1 MRLMLI
7 GAPASGKGTQA
18 KLLTERL
25 QITHIS
31 TGDMLRQAV
40 SNRTDLGQ
48 MIEPYLHH
56 GWLVP
61 DNHVVQLVDDRL
73 ADGETA
79 QGFVLDGFP
88 RTLSQAQGLDRTMAS
103 RDITLD
109 AIILIE
115 VDIDVVLERVTG
127 RRSDPGTGD
136 IYHLVFDPPPDEIR
150 DRLEQRED
158 DTEEVM
164 RERLATYDQEI
175 RPVLDHYR
183 RRQQIVRV
191 DGTNP
196 PEQVLGDIL
205 VQLHG
210 RNGETGGA
218 ERQDADRE

>member
-31 TGDMLRQAV
+31 TGDMLREAV
-40 SNRTDLGQ
+40 SNRTELGQ
-48 MIEPYLHH
+48 MIEPYLRH

-79 QGFVLDGFP
+79 RGFILDGFP
-88 RTLSQAQGLDRTMAS
+88 RTLSQAQGLDRTMAA

-115 VDIDVVLERVTG
+115 VDTDAVLERVTG
-127 RRSDPGTGD
+127 RRSDPHTGD

-164 RERLATYDQEI
+164 RERLATYEQEI

-183 RRQQIVRV
+183 RRQQVVRV

-196 PEQVLGDIL
+196 PEQVLADIL
-205 VQLHG
+205 VQLDG
-210 RNGETGGA
+210 RTGEA
-218 ERQDADRE
+218 

>member
-1 MRLMLI
+1 MRLMMI

-31 TGDMLRQAV
+31 TGDMLRQAG

-48 MIEPYLHH
+48 MIDPYLRH

-61 DNHVVQLVDDRL
+61 DNHVVQLVDARL
-73 ADGETA
+73 ANGETA

-88 RTLSQAQGLDRTMAS
+88 RTLSQAQGLDRTMAA
-103 RDITLD
+103 RDISLD

-115 VDIDVVLERVTG
+115 VDTDAVLERVTG
-127 RRSDPGTGD
+127 RRSDPNTGE

-175 RPVLDHYR
+175 RPVLDHYE

-205 VQLHG
+205 VQLGG
-210 RNGETGGA
+210 RNSEAGGT
-218 ERQDADRE
+218 ERQDEGQE

>member
-1 MRLMLI
+1 MLI

-31 TGDMLRQAV
+31 TGDMLREAV
-40 SNRTDLGQ
+40 SNRTELGQ
-48 MIEPYLHH
+48 MIEPYLRH

-79 QGFVLDGFP
+79 RGFILDGFP
-88 RTLSQAQGLDRTMAS
+88 RTLSQAQGLDRTMAA

-115 VDIDVVLERVTG
+115 VDTDAVLERVTG
-127 RRSDPGTGD
+127 RRSDPHTGD

-164 RERLATYDQEI
+164 RERLATYEQEI

-183 RRQQIVRV
+183 RRQQVVRV

-196 PEQVLGDIL
+196 PEQVLADIL
-205 VQLHG
+205 VQLDG
-210 RNGETGGA
+210 RTGEA
-218 ERQDADRE
+218 

>member
-48 MIEPYLHH
+48 MVEPYLRH

-88 RTLSQAQGLDRTMAS
+88 RTLSQAQGLDRTMAA
-103 RDITLD
+103 RDISLD

-115 VDIDVVLERVTG
+115 VDTDAVLERVTG
-127 RRSDPGTGD
+127 RRSDPNTGE

-175 RPVLDHYR
+175 RPVLDHYE

-205 VQLHG
+205 VQLGG
-210 RNGETGGA
+210 RNSEAGGT
-218 ERQDADRE
+218 ERQDEGQE

>member
-1 MRLMLI
+1 MLI

-48 MIEPYLHH
+48 MIEPYLRH

-88 RTLSQAQGLDRTMAS
+88 RTLSQAQGLDRTMAA
-103 RDITLD
+103 RDISLD

-115 VDIDVVLERVTG
+115 VDTDAVLERVTG
-127 RRSDPGTGD
+127 RRSDPNTGE

-175 RPVLDHYR
+175 RPVLDHYE

-205 VQLHG
+205 VQLGG
-210 RNGETGGA
+210 RNSEAGGT
-218 ERQDADRE
+218 ERQDEGQE

>member
-31 TGDMLRQAV
+31 PGDMLRQAV

-48 MIEPYLHH
+48 MIEPYLRH

-73 ADGETA
+73 ANGETA

-88 RTLSQAQGLDRTMAS
+88 RTLSQAQGLDRTMAAH
-103 RDITLD
+103 DISLD

-115 VDIDVVLERVTG
+115 VDTDAVLERVTG
-127 RRSDPGTGD
+127 RRSDPNTGE

-175 RPVLDHYR
+175 RPVLDHYE

-205 VQLHG
+205 VQLGG
-210 RNGETGGA
+210 RNSEAGGT
-218 ERQDADRE
+218 ERQDEGQE

>member
-48 MIEPYLHH
+48 MIEPYLRH

-88 RTLSQAQGLDRTMAS
+88 RTLSQAQGLDRTMAA
-103 RDITLD
+103 RDISLD

-115 VDIDVVLERVTG
+115 VDTDAVLERVTG
-127 RRSDPGTGD
+127 RRSDPNTGE
-136 IYHLVFDPPPDEIR
+136 IFHLVFDPPPDEIR

-175 RPVLDHYR
+175 RPVLDHYE

-205 VQLHG
+205 VQLDG
-210 RNGETGGA
+210 RNGEEGGA
-218 ERQDADRE
+218 ERQ

>member
-48 MIEPYLHH
+48 MIEPYLRH

-88 RTLSQAQGLDRTMAS
+88 RTLSQAQGLDRTMAA
-103 RDITLD
+103 RDISLD

-115 VDIDVVLERVTG
+115 VDTDAVLERVTG
-127 RRSDPGTGD
+127 RRSDPNTGE

-175 RPVLDHYR
+175 RPVLDHYE

-205 VQLHG
+205 VQLGG
-210 RNGETGGA
+210 RNSEAGGT
-218 ERQDADRE
+218 ERQDEGQE

>member
-1 MRLMLI
+1 MLI

-48 MIEPYLHH
+48 MIEPYLRH

-88 RTLSQAQGLDRTMAS
+88 RTLSQAQGLDRTMAA
-103 RDITLD
+103 RDISLD

-115 VDIDVVLERVTG
+115 VDTDAVLERVTG
-127 RRSDPGTGD
+127 RRSDPDTGE

-175 RPVLDHYR
+175 RPVLDHYE

-205 VQLHG
+205 VQLGG
-210 RNGETGGA
+210 RNSEAGGT
-218 ERQDADRE
+218 ERQDEGQE